1 MKKLATVLLFI
12 IAVVTLA
19 MISHSASAQLTL
31 SEKSALARN
40 EVMQS
45 RVLQALFSKANYW
58 LGQTATNLKTQKQIA
73 YANAF
78 VKGAAGGLDS
88 RVTTNYWLSGYNG
101 VPILDSNSQ
110 PIDSQ
115 ILNSSQLDTVFDTL
129 AGVVAGDNLL
139 PVQ

>member
-1 MKKLATVLLFI
+1 MKNILIALLLFFS
-12 IAVVTLA
+12 L
-19 MISHSASAQLTL
+19 SASAQLTL
-31 SEKSALARN
+31 SEKSALARD
-40 EVMQS
+40 EVMQA
-45 RVLQALFSKANYW
+45 RILQALFSKANYW

-73 YANAF
+73 YANVF

-88 RVTTNYWLSGYNG
+88 RVITNYWLSGYNG
-101 VPILDSNSQ
+101 VPVLDSNNQ